1 MGEFLK
7 GQRILVVEDNY
18 MMALDLSQMVEELGG
33 AVVGPVGRLV
43 EGFKLAQSDGLA
55 AAILDVNL
63 DGEDTFSLADG
74 LLAAR
79 IPVIFATGYD
89 PKILPD
95 RFADLPRISKPFT
108 TGSVENAVR
117 KIFSQGN

>member
-18 MMALDLSQMVEELGG
+18 FMALDLSQMVEEFGG
-33 AVVGPVGRLV
+33 AVAGPVGRLA
-43 EGFKLAQSDGLA
+43 EGFDLAQSDGLA

-63 DGEDTFSLADG
+63 GEEDTFSLADG

-89 PKILPD
+89 PKTLPA
-95 RFADLPRISKPFT
+95 RFADLPRISKPFS
-108 TGSVENAVR
+108 GRSVENALR
-117 KIFSQGN
+117 RIFPDG

>member
-18 MMALDLSQMVEELGG
+18 FMALDLSQMVEEFGG
-33 AVVGPVGRLV
+33 AVAGPVGRLAD
-43 EGFKLAQSDGLA
+43 GFDLAQSDGLA

-63 DGEDTFSLADG
+63 GEEDTFSLADG

-89 PKILPD
+89 PKTLPA
-95 RFADLPRISKPFT
+95 RFADLPRISKSFS
-108 TGSVENAVR
+108 GRSVENALR
-117 KIFSQGN
+117 RIFPDG